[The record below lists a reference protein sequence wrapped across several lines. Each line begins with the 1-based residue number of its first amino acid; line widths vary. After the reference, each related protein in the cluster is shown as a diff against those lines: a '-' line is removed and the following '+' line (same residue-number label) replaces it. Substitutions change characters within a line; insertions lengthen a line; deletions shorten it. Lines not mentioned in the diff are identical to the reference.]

1 MAVSSLSKKMA
12 NVFETELLY
21 LSNSER
27 ESDDNESVLYKA
39 LLKYRVFIF
48 YIFISFLYYFILYFI
63 LLNYPLNG
71 RCRSPECRLDSPH
84 V

>member
-48 YIFISFLYYFILYFI
+48 LYFYFIFILFYIIFYIIKLSIKWQ
-63 LLNYPLNG
+63 
-71 RCRSPECRLDSPH
+71 

>member
-12 NVFETELLY
+12 NVFEIELLY

-27 ESDDNESVLYKA
+27 VSDDKESVLYKA
-39 LLKYRVFIF
+39 LLKYLVFIF
-48 YIFISFLYYFILYFI
+48 LYFYFIFILFYIIFYIIKLSIKWQ
-63 LLNYPLNG
+63 
-71 RCRSPECRLDSPH
+71 